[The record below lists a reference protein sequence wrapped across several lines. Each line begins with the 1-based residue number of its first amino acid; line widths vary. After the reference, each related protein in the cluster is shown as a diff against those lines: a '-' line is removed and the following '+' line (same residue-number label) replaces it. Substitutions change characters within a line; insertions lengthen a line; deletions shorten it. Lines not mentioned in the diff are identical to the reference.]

1 MLFDKRLWPLIADGS
16 VTVAVRRWKR
26 PSVKT
31 GGTLQSPA
39 GLLAIDT
46 VEPVSPGDLSES
58 DARCA
63 GFPGLDELLASL
75 RPEGQLSRIRFHR
88 VGDDPRVSLR
98 QRTELGPAELAK
110 VITALRRLD
119 WAGPVLE
126 SIGRQP
132 GVVSTELAA
141 ELGMER
147 FPFKQKVR
155 RLKALGLTESLKVG
169 YRLSPRGQVVLDA
182 IRDAAGQ

>member
-1 MLFDKRLWPLIADGS
+1 MLFDKRLWPMISDGS

-39 GLLAIDT
+39 GLLAIES
-46 VEPVSPGDLSES
+46 VEAVSPADIS
-58 DARCA
+58 DTDACDA
-63 GFPGLDELLASL
+63 GFPGVAELFASL
-75 RPEGQLSRIRFHR
+75 RPEGQLYRIRFHHI
-88 VGDDPRVSLR
+88 GDDPRVALR
-98 QRTELGPAELAK
+98 QRTELDPTELTK
-110 VITALRRLD
+110 VMAALRRLE
-119 WAGPVLE
+119 WAGPILE

-132 GVVSTELAA
+132 GVVSTELSAQ
-141 ELGMER
+141 LGMER

-169 YRLSPRGQVVLDA
+169 YRLSPRGRVVLEALRADTG
-182 IRDAAGQ
+182 R